1 MSYKLKNII
10 YNSDGYYPVF
20 ENDDNDEKYKIK
32 QNINIEKKNIE
43 SKIKIVLNNNLNNN
57 INYTMDNIKD
67 YLYR

>member
-1 MSYKLKNII
+1 MSYKLKDII

-20 ENDDNDEKYKIK
+20 KNDDNDEKYKIK
-32 QNINIEKKNIE
+32 QNINIEKKDIE

-67 YLYR
+67 YLHR